1 MVQVTE
7 AGGRV
12 APGSAG
18 RVLVTLIT
26 PGQGSSGFYSPE
38 VLEAAA
44 TDRVF
49 AAGTHMHADHPSRMD
64 VQDRPER
71 SILTLVGQTVEDARW
86 DPAVPGLVAEAQ
98 LFGPLGQT
106 VAQMQDAIGVSIRA
120 TADVEE
126 ADQDGRRVTIVKRLD
141 TAESV
146 DFVTRA
152 GRGGRF
158 VVLESARTLMAETD
172 PPPHTEPPV
181 TPAGTT
187 TPQGETMAEV
197 EETERR
203 VTAAEAARDQAVAE
217 AAAAR
222 AEADT
227 ARAQLAA
234 HGTIGRVLAEANLPT
249 PTYARVLEAT
259 VLRVTAGM
267 DDTAVKALAETARDD
282 AKAEV
287 AAIAQSLGAGTPRGI
302 AYGSGGDR
310 EVSEADLDATLDG
323 IFANGV

>member
-1 MVQVTE
+1 
-7 AGGRV
+7 
-12 APGSAG
+12 
-18 RVLVTLIT
+18 
-26 PGQGSSGFYSPE
+26 
-38 VLEAAA
+38 
-44 TDRVF
+44 
-49 AAGTHMHADHPSRMD
+49 
-64 VQDRPER
+64 
-71 SILTLVGQTVEDARW
+71 
-86 DPAVPGLVAEAQ
+86 
-98 LFGPLGQT
+98 
-106 VAQMQDAIGVSIRA
+106 
-120 TADVEE
+120 
-126 ADQDGRRVTIVKRLD
+126 
-141 TAESV
+141 
-146 DFVTRA
+146 VTRA